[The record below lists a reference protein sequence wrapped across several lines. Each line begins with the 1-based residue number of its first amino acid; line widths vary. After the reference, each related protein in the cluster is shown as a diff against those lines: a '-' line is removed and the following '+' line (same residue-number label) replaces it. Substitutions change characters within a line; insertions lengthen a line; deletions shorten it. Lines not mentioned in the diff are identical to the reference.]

1 MALTK
6 VTYSMIDSAP
16 LNVLDFGATG
26 DGVTDDSVAFQA
38 ALDDAATS
46 GKSVFVPSAT
56 GYVISG
62 VTIDSNTIIEGEGY
76 DSRLIFK
83 SGTGATARM
92 LSVNGL
98 TGDQKENITVRNLR
112 LEGTVVADGFSE
124 FRHLFYMFGVKNV
137 TIENCWFI
145 GFQGDGIGLVWTTLT
160 EGNENVTIQN
170 NVFDGVNQ
178 DNRNAISVIG
188 CDKLLID
195 NNLFKNTTKSTMPG
209 ALDIEPNTGDT
220 YVKINAVTISNNR
233 FDNIG
238 GNVAAMAMFLPVY
251 SEDFVDHPQNITIE
265 NNTFSDVFRGIHCTQ
280 LQSANVND
288 SDPVINLQ
296 IINNKVDTAS
306 DRAFWLYGLNGVV
319 MENNT
324 YVNCANGSRIGWSDA
339 NRGCNNVKLRNNTF
353 KENGTT
359 DGYAIQSYQSNRV
372 QFYENTFIDCGVT
385 AGGFGVCINFVTAS
399 VSNIRIIDN
408 SVVNPSGKTTGA
420 IGKTG
425 GITVSYDQNIL
436 QMNNFAGLLDAATS
450 APQWFSGTG
459 SPETVVTAPIGSL
472 YVNVSGGATTTL
484 YVKESGALATGW
496 VAK

>member
-1 MALTK
+1 MTLTK
-6 VTYSMIDSAP
+6 ATFSMVNGASV
-16 LNVLDFGATG
+16 NVLDYGATG
-26 DGVTDDSVAFQA
+26 DGSTDDSAAFQA
-38 ALDDAATS
+38 ALNAAA
-46 GKSVFVPSAT
+46 GKTLFIPEPAVSYIVT
-56 GYVISG
+56 GL
-62 VTIDSNTIIEGEGY
+62 TIPSNTVIEGEGAG
-76 DSRLIFK
+76 SLLVMK
-83 SGTGATARM
+83 SDANTTARM
-92 LSVNGL
+92 FLIDGL
-98 TGDQKENITVRNLR
+98 TGQGKENITLRNVHLK
-112 LEGTVVADGFSE
+112 GTCETDGFSE
-124 FRHLFYMFGVKNV
+124 YRHLFYMYGVTNV
-137 TIENCWFI
+137 TIEDCLFT
-145 GFQGDGIGLVWTTLT
+145 GFQGDAVDIVWTSLT

-170 NVFDGVNQ
+170 CVFDGVNQ
-178 DNRNAISVIG
+178 ENRNAISVIG

-195 NNLFKNTTKSTMPG
+195 NNVFKNCTKSTMPG
-209 ALDIEPNTGDT
+209 AIDIEPNSGYTFI
-220 YVKINAVTISNNR
+220 KLNAVTVSNNR

-238 GNVAAMAMFLPVY
+238 GNVGAMAMYLPVY
-251 SEDFVDHPQNITIE
+251 SEDFVDHPKNITIE
-265 NNTFSDVFRGIHCTQ
+265 NNTFSGVFRGIHCTQ
-280 LQSANVND
+280 LQSASVND

-324 YVNCANGSRIGWSDA
+324 YQNCANGSRIGWSDS
-339 NRGCNNVKLRNNTF
+339 NRGCNNVKVRNNTF

-408 SVVNPSGKTTGA
+408 SVVNSAGKTTA
-420 IGKTG
+420 AVSKTG

-436 QMNNFAGLLDAATS
+436 QMNNFAGLYDLATS

-472 YVNVSGGATTTL
+472 YVNVSGGAGTTL
-484 YVKESGALATGW
+484 YVKESGAFATGW